1 MLVRAKELAAREGD
15 HTPEVE
21 DDFDADGDHDDD
33 DDDLDDDDDDG
44 DHLILC

>member
-1 MLVRAKELAAREGD
+1 MRAKELAAREGD

-21 DDFDADGDHDDD
+21 DYFDADDDHDDA
-33 DDDLDDDDDDG
+33 DDDLDDDDG